1 MTGYLGTFDLIT
13 IIIYFIIIFSIGYY
27 FARKEK
33 TSKDY
38 FLAGRNVGWIAIGA
52 SLFATNISS
61 EHFIG
66 LAGSGASSGFAVGQ
80 FELLACFILM
90 LLGWVFAPFYLRSSV
105 FTMPEFLEKRY
116 SPATRVYL
124 SWISIVGYIL
134 TKISISLFAGAIL
147 LREVVGWDFYTSA
160 IVLVIATGI
169 YTIAGGLAAVIY
181 TEVVQTFVLIFGA
194 VLLTVLGLNEVG
206 WFTGLSERLPAD
218 YFDMFK
224 AASHPDFP
232 WTGIIFG
239 APILGIWYWCTDQFI
254 VQRVLSAKN
263 LDHAQRGTILAG
275 YLKILPLFILVLP
288 GMIAKALY
296 PTEVTGDNAYPILLT
311 NLLPEGLRGI
321 VIAGLLAALMS
332 SLSAVFN
339 SCSTLITVDLY
350 KRKRPDAS
358 EKTLV
363 RIGRYSTALL
373 VVLGLLWVP
382 LIKHVSGQMFVYL
395 QSVQAYISPPIAAI
409 FIFGIT
415 WQRVNAKG
423 ALASLITGFVL
434 GMSRLVLE
442 ILNKS
447 GNLHFAPLQYIAE
460 INFLHFAIILFAI
473 CSSVLIAVSLATA
486 PPTYDKLR
494 GITFAYP
501 ERDEAESNPIWK
513 RTNIIFSV
521 LLVLIVFALW
531 LEFS

>member
-169 YTIAGGLAAVIY
+169 
-181 TEVVQTFVLIFGA
+181 
-194 VLLTVLGLNEVG
+194 
-206 WFTGLSERLPAD
+206 
-218 YFDMFK
+218 
-224 AASHPDFP
+224 
-232 WTGIIFG
+232 
-239 APILGIWYWCTDQFI
+239 
-254 VQRVLSAKN
+254 
-263 LDHAQRGTILAG
+263 
-275 YLKILPLFILVLP
+275 
-288 GMIAKALY
+288 
-296 PTEVTGDNAYPILLT
+296 
-311 NLLPEGLRGI
+311 
-321 VIAGLLAALMS
+321 
-332 SLSAVFN
+332 
-339 SCSTLITVDLY
+339 
-350 KRKRPDAS
+350 
-358 EKTLV
+358 
-363 RIGRYSTALL
+363 
-373 VVLGLLWVP
+373 
-382 LIKHVSGQMFVYL
+382 
-395 QSVQAYISPPIAAI
+395 
-409 FIFGIT
+409 
-415 WQRVNAKG
+415 
-423 ALASLITGFVL
+423 
-434 GMSRLVLE
+434 
-442 ILNKS
+442 
-447 GNLHFAPLQYIAE
+447 
-460 INFLHFAIILFAI
+460 
-473 CSSVLIAVSLATA
+473 
-486 PPTYDKLR
+486 
-494 GITFAYP
+494 
-501 ERDEAESNPIWK
+501 
-513 RTNIIFSV
+513 
-521 LLVLIVFALW
+521 
-531 LEFS
+531 